1 MIEKLSLTC
10 DGRLSHRQL
19 ACCHSYCGLPLDG
32 KDMLIYSNVDKKL
45 EVCSSSVN
53 YELCNLQKTPFGLR
67 KSIG

>member
-45 EVCSSSVN
+45 EVCLCFVN
-53 YELCNLQKTPFGLR
+53 YELCTENTLR
-67 KSIG
+67 LMNIH